1 MNKLTNSYM
10 TYQVAVRARRKIKPV
25 RGERMT
31 RAAVFYGVVRTLN
44 EVRDI

>member
-10 TYQVAVRARRKIKPV
+10 TYQVAVSARRKI
-25 RGERMT
+25 RGERVT
-31 RAAVFYGVVRTLN
+31 GAAVFYGVVRTLN